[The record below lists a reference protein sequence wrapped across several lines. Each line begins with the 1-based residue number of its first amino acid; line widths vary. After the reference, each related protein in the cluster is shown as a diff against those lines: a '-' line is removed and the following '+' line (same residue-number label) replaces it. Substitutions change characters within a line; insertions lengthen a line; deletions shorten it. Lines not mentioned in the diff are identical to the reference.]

1 MKMQEPSTILP
12 IINSQKTVEVIS
24 GFIKKKMDESK
35 TEGLVVGLSGG
46 LDSSTAAYISSETVD
61 KENILGLIMPSR
73 TTEPEDIEDAMSV
86 AENLG
91 IEKEVIA
98 IDNLIEPFGDLCVH
112 STSKYRNKLA
122 RGNLKARIRM
132 MILYYH
138 ANSINR
144 LVVGTGNRSEL
155 LVGYFT
161 KYGDGG
167 VDILPLGDLYKT
179 DVQKIASHLQ
189 IPERIIKKAP
199 TAGLWS
205 GQTDEG
211 ELGIKYQLLDEI
223 LYLLT
228 DENLEDHQVA
238 EKLSISNEEVLRIQA
253 MMKSA
258 EHKLNPPPL
267 PKIR

>member
-1 MKMQEPSTILP
+1 MHEESAIIPSLNP
-12 IINSQKTVEVIS
+12 EKTVETIS
-24 GFIKKKMDESK
+24 EFIRNMIESSK

-46 LDSSTAAYISSETVD
+46 LDSSTAAYISAESTD
-61 KENILGLIMPSR
+61 KDKILGLIMPSV
-73 TTEPEDIEDAMSV
+73 TTEQEEVDDALLV

-91 IEKEVIA
+91 IEKEIIQ
-98 IDNLIEPFGDLCVH
+98 IDHLIEPFGELCVH
-112 STSKYRNKLA
+112 SNSKYHNKLA
-122 RGNLKARIRM
+122 RANLKARIRM

-138 ANSINR
+138 ANSMNR
-144 LVVGTGNRSEL
+144 LVVGTGNKSEL

-179 DVQKIASHLQ
+179 DVRQIATYLQ
-189 IPERIIKKAP
+189 IPEEIINKPP

-205 GQTDEG
+205 GQTDED
-211 ELGIKYQLLDEI
+211 ELGIKYRLLDEI
-223 LYLLT
+223 LYLL
-228 DENLEDHQVA
+228 DDKNLEDHHVA
-238 EKLSISNEEVLRIQA
+238 EKLEISQEEVLRIKN

-258 EHKLNPPPL
+258 EHKLNPLPL